1 MEKIKIVHMPLY
13 GRLRISIP
21 LSQHQM
27 PTMQMC
33 QSVVKRS
40 TLYWKFSNQ
49 ILCGQISCDRINPK
63 IFPPLK
69 VFRYWKLMFCLWAT
83 ELRNHYR
90 FPFLTFLS
98 MNCLGIKLCF
108 YILGW
113 SSNNTI
119 SLYWPRYSSISLFC
133 PKELWDDWKHCVL
146 KLDAKLTLVQW
157 ASWESRSLRKLW
169 IIRQKARLHTW
180 LCQCPSFVSQCSVFN
195 TYT

>member
-1 MEKIKIVHMPLY
+1 
-13 GRLRISIP
+13 
-21 LSQHQM
+21 
-27 PTMQMC
+27 MQMC

-49 ILCGQISCDRINPK
+49 ILCGQISCDRTNPK
-63 IFPPLK
+63 ICPPLK

-113 SSNNTI
+113 LSNNTI

-146 KLDAKLTLVQW
+146 KLDAKLTCTVSLLGEPKSQE
-157 ASWESRSLRKLW
+157 ALNNTAESPPSHVALSVP
-169 IIRQKARLHTW
+169 Q
-180 LCQCPSFVSQCSVFN
+180 LCFSVFSF
-195 TYT
+195 